1 MQFER
6 QMINAAAHNIYCI
19 CEGDVLSI
27 IYLIKRKVP
36 PMAKTTASTARAKA
50 EARPNTATTKQIE
63 AGMDQITD
71 FAGKF
76 TGMAEG
82 GVKALTDSA
91 VASTEV
97 LREIGTRNVTFM
109 TQAMEQSVELSQ
121 TLANV
126 RDPREMF
133 ELQSAFAKSMFSA
146 YTTEMTAQTELCVA
160 AWRNAAKPYMAS
172 FTK

>member
-1 MQFER
+1 
-6 QMINAAAHNIYCI
+6 
-19 CEGDVLSI
+19 
-27 IYLIKRKVP
+27 
-36 PMAKTTASTARAKA
+36 MAKTTASTARAKA
-50 EARPNTATTKQIE
+50 EARRNAPTATKQIE
-63 AGMDQITD
+63 KQFEAGMEQVTGL
-71 FAGKF
+71 ASKF

-97 LREIGTRNVTFM
+97 LRELSNRNVNFV
-109 TQAMEQSVELSQ
+109 TQAMEQSVELTQ

-146 YTTEMTAQTELCVA
+146 YTTELTAQTELCVA

-172 FTK
+172 FAK

>member
-1 MQFER
+1 
-6 QMINAAAHNIYCI
+6 
-19 CEGDVLSI
+19 
-27 IYLIKRKVP
+27 
-36 PMAKTTASTARAKA
+36 MAKTTASTARAKA

-63 AGMDQITD
+63 AGMDQMAG
-71 FAGKF
+71 FASKF
-76 TGMAEG
+76 SDMAG
-82 GVKALTDSA
+82 GSVKALTDST

-97 LREIGTRNVTFM
+97 LREIGNRNMSFM
-109 TQAMEQSVELSQ
+109 TQAMEQGVELTQ

-146 YTTEMTAQTELCVA
+146 YTTELSAQTELCVA

-172 FTK
+172 FAK

>member
-1 MQFER
+1 
-6 QMINAAAHNIYCI
+6 
-19 CEGDVLSI
+19 
-27 IYLIKRKVP
+27 
-36 PMAKTTASTARAKA
+36 MAKTTASTARAKA
-50 EARPNTATTKQIE
+50 EARPSAATTKQIE
-63 AGMDQITD
+63 AGMDQMVG
-71 FAGKF
+71 FASKF
-76 TGMAEG
+76 SDMAG
-82 GVKALTDSA
+82 GSVKALTDST

-97 LREIGTRNVTFM
+97 LREIGNRNMSFM
-109 TQAMEQSVELSQ
+109 TQAMEQGVELTQ

-146 YTTEMTAQTELCVA
+146 YTTELSAQTELCVA

>member
-1 MQFER
+1 
-6 QMINAAAHNIYCI
+6 
-19 CEGDVLSI
+19 
-27 IYLIKRKVP
+27 
-36 PMAKTTASTARAKA
+36 MAKTTASTARAKA

-63 AGMDQITD
+63 AGMDQMAGFASKFSDMAGGSVKAITD
-71 FAGKF
+71 S
-76 TGMAEG
+76 T
-82 GVKALTDSA
+82 

-97 LREIGTRNVTFM
+97 LREIGNRNMSFM
-109 TQAMEQSVELSQ
+109 TQAMEQGVELTQ

-146 YTTEMTAQTELCVA
+146 YTTELSAQTELCVA

-172 FTK
+172 FAK

>member
-1 MQFER
+1 
-6 QMINAAAHNIYCI
+6 
-19 CEGDVLSI
+19 
-27 IYLIKRKVP
+27 
-36 PMAKTTASTARAKA
+36 MAKTTASTARAKA
-50 EARPNTATTKQIE
+50 EARSGTSTTKQIE

-82 GVKALTDSA
+82 GVKAFTDSA

-97 LREIGTRNVTFM
+97 VREIATRNMTFM

-146 YTTEMTAQTELCVA
+146 CSTEMTAQTELCVA
-160 AWRNAAKPYMAS
+160 AWRNAARPYMAS
-172 FTK
+172 FAK

>member
-1 MQFER
+1 
-6 QMINAAAHNIYCI
+6 
-19 CEGDVLSI
+19 
-27 IYLIKRKVP
+27 
-36 PMAKTTASTARAKA
+36 MAKTTASTARAKA

-63 AGMDQITD
+63 AGMDQMAG
-71 FAGKF
+71 FASKF
-76 TGMAEG
+76 SDMAG
-82 GVKALTDSA
+82 GSVKALTDST

-97 LREIGTRNVTFM
+97 LREIGNRNMSFM
-109 TQAMEQSVELSQ
+109 TQAMEQSVELTQ

-146 YTTEMTAQTELCVA
+146 YTTELSAQTELCVA

>member
-1 MQFER
+1 
-6 QMINAAAHNIYCI
+6 
-19 CEGDVLSI
+19 
-27 IYLIKRKVP
+27 
-36 PMAKTTASTARAKA
+36 MAKTTAATARAKA

-63 AGMDQITD
+63 KQFDAGMEQVTD
-71 FAGKF
+71 MASKF

-97 LREIGTRNVTFM
+97 LREIGNRNVSFV
-109 TQAMEQSVELSQ
+109 TQAMEQSVELTQ

-146 YTTEMTAQTELCVA
+146 YTTEMTKQTELCVA
-160 AWRNAAKPYMAS
+160 HGAMLQNRIWLPSQSNLGVGQAVSAAPGS
-172 FTK
+172 RVRT

>member
-1 MQFER
+1 
-6 QMINAAAHNIYCI
+6 
-19 CEGDVLSI
+19 
-27 IYLIKRKVP
+27 
-36 PMAKTTASTARAKA
+36 MAKTTASTARAKA
-50 EARPNTATTKQIE
+50 EARPSAATTKQIE
-63 AGMDQITD
+63 AGMDQMAG
-71 FAGKF
+71 FASKF
-76 TGMAEG
+76 SDMAG
-82 GVKALTDSA
+82 GSVKALTDST

-97 LREIGTRNVTFM
+97 LREIGNRNMSFM
-109 TQAMEQSVELSQ
+109 TQAMEQSVELTQ

-146 YTTEMTAQTELCVA
+146 YTTELSAQTELCVA

>member
-1 MQFER
+1 
-6 QMINAAAHNIYCI
+6 
-19 CEGDVLSI
+19 
-27 IYLIKRKVP
+27 
-36 PMAKTTASTARAKA
+36 MAKTTASTARAKA

-63 AGMDQITD
+63 AGMDQMTD

-82 GVKALTDSA
+82 SVKALTDSA
-91 VASTEV
+91 AASTEV
-97 LREIGTRNVTFM
+97 LREIATRNMTFM
-109 TQAMEQSVELSQ
+109 TQAMEQGVELSQ

-146 YTTEMTAQTELCVA
+146 YTTELTAQTELCVS
-160 AWRNAAKPYMAS
+160 AWRNAAKPLMSS
-172 FTK
+172 FAK

>member
-1 MQFER
+1 
-6 QMINAAAHNIYCI
+6 
-19 CEGDVLSI
+19 
-27 IYLIKRKVP
+27 
-36 PMAKTTASTARAKA
+36 MAKTTASTARAKA

-63 AGMDQITD
+63 AGMDQMAG
-71 FAGKF
+71 FASKF
-76 TGMAEG
+76 SDMAG
-82 GVKALTDSA
+82 GSVKALTDST

-97 LREIGTRNVTFM
+97 LREIGNRSMSFM
-109 TQAMEQSVELSQ
+109 TQAMEQGVELTQ

-146 YTTEMTAQTELCVA
+146 YTTELSAQTELCVA

>member
-1 MQFER
+1 
-6 QMINAAAHNIYCI
+6 
-19 CEGDVLSI
+19 
-27 IYLIKRKVP
+27 
-36 PMAKTTASTARAKA
+36 MAKTTASTARAKA

-63 AGMDQITD
+63 AGMDQMAG
-71 FAGKF
+71 FASKF
-76 TGMAEG
+76 SDMAG
-82 GVKALTDSA
+82 GSVKALTDST

-97 LREIGTRNVTFM
+97 LREIGNRNMSFM
-109 TQAMEQSVELSQ
+109 TQAMEQGVELTQ

-146 YTTEMTAQTELCVA
+146 YTTELSAQTELCVA

>member
-1 MQFER
+1 
-6 QMINAAAHNIYCI
+6 
-19 CEGDVLSI
+19 
-27 IYLIKRKVP
+27 
-36 PMAKTTASTARAKA
+36 MAKTTASTARAKA

-63 AGMDQITD
+63 AGMDQMAG
-71 FAGKF
+71 FASKF
-76 TGMAEG
+76 SDMAG
-82 GVKALTDSA
+82 GSVKALTDST

-97 LREIGTRNVTFM
+97 LREIGNRNMSFM
-109 TQAMEQSVELSQ
+109 TQAMEQSVELTQ

-146 YTTEMTAQTELCVA
+146 YTTELSAQTELCVA
-160 AWRNAAKPYMAS
+160 AWRNAAKPYIAS

>member
-1 MQFER
+1 
-6 QMINAAAHNIYCI
+6 
-19 CEGDVLSI
+19 
-27 IYLIKRKVP
+27 
-36 PMAKTTASTARAKA
+36 
-50 EARPNTATTKQIE
+50 
-63 AGMDQITD
+63 
-71 FAGKF
+71 
-76 TGMAEG
+76 MAEG

-97 LREIGTRNVTFM
+97 LREIGTRNMTFM

-146 YTTEMTAQTELCVA
+146 C
-160 AWRNAAKPYMAS
+160 
-172 FTK
+172 

>member
-1 MQFER
+1 
-6 QMINAAAHNIYCI
+6 
-19 CEGDVLSI
+19 
-27 IYLIKRKVP
+27 
-36 PMAKTTASTARAKA
+36 MAKTTASTGRAKA
-50 EARPNTATTKQIE
+50 EAHPNTATTKQIE

-97 LREIGTRNVTFM
+97 LREIGTRNMTFM

-146 YTTEMTAQTELCVA
+146 YSTEMTAQTELCVA

-172 FTK
+172 FAK